1 MELGGNDPFIILND
15 ADINLAVECAIKSR
29 ASNAG

>member
-15 ADINLAVECAIKSR
+15 GNIELAVDCALKSR
-29 ASNAG
+29 ASNSG